1 MEKHKIE
8 IEEFLRSK
16 VNPLLEPMTVDIIK
30 ARPENIPDFCV
41 KWLED
46 RLRSG
51 SPTGKKQRPL
61 ETHID
66 ISDE

>member
-51 SPTGKKQRPL
+51 SPTGKK
-61 ETHID
+61 
-66 ISDE
+66 